1 MTEYTFHQDLRGSVN
16 SDVAADVTLGGL
28 NDIKVDSKL
37 GSDSNV
43 VATVNSDG
51 KLATDSKVKSDSSV
65 STDSKVA
72 TTSNVDLAPV
82 AVDTCVR
89 VELGPL
95 PPTRVSTPW
104 EQRFGL
110 SVLGYEL
117 IAWTVS
123 GRTATTIAPVT
134 PEPRIVGAIEHGHVE
149 HHGHDVEHHG
159 SGSDRPGRDD
169 DRHGLHI
176 RLG

>member
-1 MTEYTFHQDLRGSVN
+1 MADYSFDTHLSGSVA

-37 GSDSNV
+37 GSDSKV
-43 VATVNSDG
+43 VATVTSDG
-51 KLATDSKVKSDSSV
+51 KLATESKVASDSSV

-82 AVDTCVR
+82 AVDSCVR

-95 PPTRVSTPW
+95 PPTQVSTPW

-110 SVLGYEL
+110 SVLGLEL
-117 IAWTVS
+117 VAWTVS
-123 GRTATTIAPVT
+123 GRTATTVMPVT
-134 PEPRIVGAIEHGHVE
+134 PEPRIIGSIEQGHVGHHQHDDDE
-149 HHGHDVEHHG
+149 HHGL
-159 SGSDRPGRDD
+159 R
-169 DRHGLHI
+169 I

>member
-1 MTEYTFHQDLRGSVN
+1 MTEFTFHQDLSGTVN

-28 NDIKVDSKL
+28 NDINVDSKL
-37 GSDSNV
+37 ASDSKV
-43 VATVNSDG
+43 LATVTSDG

-65 STDSKVA
+65 SSDSRVA

-95 PPTRVSTPW
+95 PPTRFTTPW
-104 EQRFGL
+104 EQRFGV
-110 SVLGYEL
+110 SVLGYEVL
-117 IAWTVS
+117 AWTVS
-123 GRTATTIAPVT
+123 GCTATTVAPAI
-134 PEPRIVGAIEHGHVE
+134 PEPRVVGLIEHGEVE
-149 HHGHDVEHHG
+149 HRDSERHEHRHHDG
-159 SGSDRPGRDD
+159 DD
-169 DRHGLHI
+169 GLHI

>member
-1 MTEYTFHQDLRGSVN
+1 MADYSFDTHVSGSIA

-37 GSDSNV
+37 GSDSKV
-43 VATVNSDG
+43 VATVTSDG
-51 KLATDSKVKSDSSV
+51 KVTSDSKVATESKVASDSSV

-82 AVDTCVR
+82 AVDSCVR
-89 VELGPL
+89 IELGPL
-95 PPTRVSTPW
+95 PPTQVSTPW

-110 SVLGYEL
+110 SVLGLEL
-117 IAWTVS
+117 VAWTVS
-123 GRTATTIAPVT
+123 GRTATTVMPAA
-134 PEPRIVGAIEHGHVE
+134 PEPHVMGTIERGHS
-149 HHGHDVEHHG
+149 HRHDE
-159 SGSDRPGRDD
+159 DD
-169 DRHGLHI
+169 HNGLHI

>member
-1 MTEYTFHQDLRGSVN
+1 MADYSFDTHLSGSIA

-37 GSDSNV
+37 GSDSKV
-43 VATVNSDG
+43 VANVTSDG
-51 KLATDSKVKSDSSV
+51 KLATDSKVKTDSAVSTDSKVKTDSAV

-82 AVDTCVR
+82 AVDSCVR

-95 PPTRVSTPW
+95 PPTQVSTPW

-110 SVLGYEL
+110 SVLGVEL
-117 IAWTVS
+117 VAWTVA
-123 GRTATTIAPVT
+123 GRTATTVMPVT
-134 PEPRIVGAIEHGHVE
+134 PEPRIIGSIEQGHVVHHPHDSDE
-149 HHGHDVEHHG
+149 H
-159 SGSDRPGRDD
+159 PGLR
-169 DRHGLHI
+169 I

>member
-1 MTEYTFHQDLRGSVN
+1 MTEFTFHQDLGGTVN
-16 SDVAADVTLGGL
+16 SDVAADITLGGL
-28 NDIKVDSKL
+28 NDIKVDSKV
-37 GSDSNV
+37 GSDSKV
-43 VATVNSDG
+43 VATVTSDG
-51 KLATDSKVKSDSSV
+51 KLATDSKLKSDSSV
-65 STDSKVA
+65 STDSRVA

-95 PPTRVSTPW
+95 PPTRVTTPW

-110 SVLGYEL
+110 SLLGYEL

-123 GRTATTIAPVT
+123 GCTATTVAPAI
-134 PEPRIVGAIEHGHVE
+134 PEPRIVGLIEHADLDRRESPDHDG
-149 HHGHDVEHHG
+149 HGHHDG
-159 SGSDRPGRDD
+159 DRSAT
-169 DRHGLHI
+169 GLHI

>member
-1 MTEYTFHQDLRGSVN
+1 MTEFTFHQDLGGTVN
-16 SDVAADVTLGGL
+16 SDVAADITLGGL
-28 NDIKVDSKL
+28 NDIKVESKL
-37 GSDSNV
+37 GSDSKV
-43 VATVNSDG
+43 VATVTSDS

-65 STDSKVA
+65 STDSRVA

-95 PPTRVSTPW
+95 PPTRVTTPW

-117 IAWTVS
+117 VAWTVS
-123 GRTATTIAPVT
+123 GCTATTVAPAT
-134 PEPRIVGAIEHGHVE
+134 PEPRIVGLIEHG
-149 HHGHDVEHHG
+149 DVERREHDHHEHDHDRHDG
-159 SGSDRPGRDD
+159 SG
-169 DRHGLHI
+169 HGLHI

>member
-1 MTEYTFHQDLRGSVN
+1 MTEFTFHQDLSGTVN

-28 NDIKVDSKL
+28 NDINVDSKL
-37 GSDSNV
+37 ASDSKV
-43 VATVNSDG
+43 VATVTGDG

-65 STDSKVA
+65 STDSRVA

-95 PPTRVSTPW
+95 PPTRFTTPW
-104 EQRFGL
+104 EQRFGVSIL
-110 SVLGYEL
+110 GLEVL
-117 IAWTVS
+117 AWTVS
-123 GRTATTIAPVT
+123 GCTATTVAPVV
-134 PEPRIVGAIEHGHVE
+134 PEPVVVGLIEQGQVE
-149 HHGHDVEHHG
+149 HHGHHDHDHDG
-159 SGSDRPGRDD
+159 GH
-169 DRHGLHI
+169 HGLHI

>member
-1 MTEYTFHQDLRGSVN
+1 MADYSFDTHVSGSIA

-37 GSDSNV
+37 GSDSKV
-43 VATVNSDG
+43 VATVTSDG
-51 KLATDSKVKSDSSV
+51 KLATESKVASDSSV

-82 AVDTCVR
+82 ALDSCVR
-89 VELGPL
+89 IELGPL
-95 PPTRVSTPW
+95 PPTQVSTPW

-110 SVLGYEL
+110 SVLGLEL
-117 IAWTVS
+117 VAWTVS
-123 GRTATTIAPVT
+123 GRTATTVMPAT
-134 PEPRIVGAIEHGHVE
+134 PEPHVMGTIERGHN
-149 HHGHDVEHHG
+149 HRHDE
-159 SGSDRPGRDD
+159 DD
-169 DRHGLHI
+169 HNGLHI